1 MPVIRLPEHGKTI
14 DYVPGPSLLD
24 LLSGA
29 GLMPPSPCGAAGE
42 CGKCAVTILA
52 GDLPPPTPQEAA
64 LLPADELAR
73 GRRLACLVRPQGDLA
88 VEVIPDHDDAPF
100 GAGGSSGHILAW
112 GRLPAFALAP
122 ALEKRLVALAA
133 DAPDSPEDRLAAA
146 LGLPALPAWVSQGL
160 DLDATNLTA
169 VFDDGE
175 LAALRPGDETGRC
188 LAMAVDLGTTTVAAA
203 LLDLR
208 TGREVAVKTALNPQ
222 KRWGFDVLT
231 RIGHVMEHPGEGLA
245 ALQGAVIDCLNELAR
260 GLAEAAGLPTTAID
274 AVSVAANTAMLH
286 LLLGVDPSPLAMAP
300 FTPAFTQARRL
311 PASDL
316 GLTVANG
323 AMVYCLPSVS
333 AFIGA
338 DIVAGLYVAGL
349 HEARDTALF
358 LDIGTNG
365 EMALAHGGRI
375 RACSCAAGPALEGMN
390 ISCGVRACSGAVED
404 VRLGPTGPI
413 ATTIGGRPPIGL
425 CGSGLLAAVSELL
438 RVGLVSPR
446 GNLAKAR
453 ELPEHDWRRALLVE
467 KDGRPAV
474 RVTDGEAPLVLTQRD
489 IRQVQLAK
497 GALSSGVAA
506 LLARHG
512 LGAADVDRVLVA
524 GQFGAHLP
532 AASLT
537 GCGILPPSLGDKVDY
552 CGNTSQSGA
561 SLALL
566 RRDARPGMEALAR
579 EVGFFDLSRLDGF
592 DRLFADCLRF
602 PVPA

>member
-14 DYVPGPSLLD
+14 DYLPGPSLLD

-52 GDLPPPTPQEAA
+52 GDLPPPTAQEAA
-64 LLPADELAR
+64 LLTADDLAR
-73 GRRLACLVRPQGDLA
+73 GRRLACLVRPEGDLDA
-88 VEVIPDHDDAPF
+88 EVVPDPGDAPDVA
-100 GAGGSSGHILAW
+100 AGRILAQ
-112 GRLPAFALAP
+112 GHLPAFALDAP
-122 ALEKRLVALAA
+122 LKKRLVFPQ
-133 DAPDSPEDRLAAA
+133 DHVPGAPEERLAAA
-146 LGLPALPAWVSQGL
+146 LGLPALPAWASRGL
-160 DLDATNLTA
+160 DHAAPSLTA

-208 TGREVAVKTALNPQ
+208 TGRELAVKTALNPQ

-245 ALQGAVIDCLNELAR
+245 ALQGAVIGCLNELAAR
-260 GLAEAAGLPTTAID
+260 LTEAAGLPTTAID

-316 GLTVANG
+316 GLTVAAG
-323 AMVYCLPSVS
+323 AMVYSLPSVS

-365 EMALAHGGRI
+365 EMALAHDGRI
-375 RACSCAAGPALEGMN
+375 CACSCAAGPALEGMN

-404 VRLGPTGPI
+404 VRLGPSGPI

-438 RVGLVSPR
+438 RVGLISPR

-537 GCGILPPSLGDKVDY
+537 GCGILPPVLGDKVDY

-566 RRDARPGMEALAR
+566 RRDARREMEALAR
-579 EVGFFDLSRLDGF
+579 EVRSFDLSRLDGF
-592 DRLFADCLRF
+592 DRLFTDCLRF
-602 PVPA
+602 PGPA